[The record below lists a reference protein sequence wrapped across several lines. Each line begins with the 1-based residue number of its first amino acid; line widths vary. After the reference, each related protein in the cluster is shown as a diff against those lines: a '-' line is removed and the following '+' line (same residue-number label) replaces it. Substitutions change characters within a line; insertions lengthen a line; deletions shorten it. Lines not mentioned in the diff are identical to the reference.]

1 MDVFGMRKFRSV
13 AAKVAVLASAAI
25 AVVLLCASV
34 LVIRSFTSSL
44 RDFEA
49 RERQALSEGLSSKGE
64 LLAGLLARISVDAV
78 MAQDAGALAVNARE
92 VLADSDVVAVEFFGK
107 DGQTL
112 AREAKTD
119 SGPRVDSFARPIST
133 DLARHGIEKPMGS
146 LVVKVSRERVERKS
160 AEMAADIARK
170 MRRAWGLFLLGALVV
185 NAGLVGLLVLVLRR
199 EVSVPLEE
207 AVEMVRSVAQ
217 GNLERDVQ
225 VRSVDEIGRLAEALR
240 DMIAYLREVSRTAEG
255 LAKGDLTETIK
266 PRSEND
272 VLGKGFSAVTQG
284 LSASIREVVALS
296 RQLAESSRV
305 LRASGDGLL
314 AEASDVSTRSG
325 EVSTSS
331 DAVASNVRS
340 VATGAKEM
348 SASIQ
353 EIARSAEASRRTAA
367 EAVGISESA
376 SERVQKLSIASD
388 EISRV
393 TEVIVEIAEQTKL
406 LALNATIEAARAGEA
421 GRGFAVVA
429 GEVKE
434 LAKSTAEATDDIR
447 GKIGQIQ
454 QTIGATV
461 EDISRV
467 REVMGRIEGAVSSI
481 AAAVEEQS
489 LTTGEIVANVDRSSD
504 LVGGISAS
512 IQGVAHSSLRAEGGA
527 KGVLE
532 QVENVAGIAGRLDGV
547 ASRFR
552 I

>member
-1 MDVFGMRKFRSV
+1 MDLIGMRKFKSV
-13 AAKVAVLASAAI
+13 AAKVATLASAAI

-44 RDFEA
+44 RDFET
-49 RERQALSEGLSSKGE
+49 RERQALSEGLATKGE
-64 LLAGLLARISVDAV
+64 LLAGLLARLSVDAV

-92 VLADSDVVAVEFFGK
+92 VLADSDVVSVEFRGK
-107 DGQTL
+107 DGSLL
-112 AREAKTD
+112 AREAKGD
-119 SGPRVDSFARPIST
+119 SSASVDSFVRPVST
-133 DLARHGIEKPMGS
+133 DLARHGIEKQMGS
-146 LVVKVSRERVERKS
+146 LVVKVSRARMERKTAAM
-160 AEMAADIARK
+160 AEDIAGK

-185 NAGLVGLLVLVLRR
+185 NAGLVGLLVVVLRR
-199 EVSVPLEE
+199 QVSRPLEE

-217 GNLERDVQ
+217 GNLEREVE
-225 VRSVDEIGRLAEALR
+225 VRSQDEIGRLAEALR
-240 DMIAYLREVSRTAEG
+240 DMVAYLREVSRTAEG
-255 LAKGDLTETIK
+255 LAKGDLTEAIK
-266 PRSEND
+266 PRSDSD
-272 VLGKGFSAVTQG
+272 VLGKGFAAVTQG
-284 LSASIREVVALS
+284 LSASIREVVGLS
-296 RQLAESSRV
+296 KQLAESSRV

-314 AEASDVSTRSG
+314 AEATDVSVRSG
-325 EVSTSS
+325 EVSTSA
-331 DAVASNVRS
+331 DTVASNVRS
-340 VATGAKEM
+340 VALGAKEM

-353 EIARSAEASRRTAA
+353 EIARSAEASRRTAS

-376 SERVQKLSIASD
+376 SARVQKLSTASD

-461 EDISRV
+461 EDIAKV
-467 REVMGRIEGAVSSI
+467 REVMGRIESAVSSI

-489 LTTGEIVANVDRSSD
+489 LTTGEIVANVDRSSE
-504 LVGGISAS
+504 LVVGISSS
-512 IQGVAHSSLRAEGGA
+512 IQGVAQSSLRAENGA

-532 QVENVAGIAGRLDGV
+532 QVGNVAGIAGRLDGV

-552 I
+552 T

>member
-13 AAKVAVLASAAI
+13 AAKVAVLASVAI

-119 SGPRVDSFARPIST
+119 SGTAVDSFVRPVST
-133 DLARHGIEKPMGS
+133 DLARHGIEKTMGS

-160 AEMAADIARK
+160 EEMAAGIARQ
-170 MRRAWGLFLLGALVV
+170 MRRAWWLFLLGALVV

-199 EVSVPLEE
+199 EVSGPLEE

-240 DMIAYLREVSRTAEG
+240 DMIAYLRDVSRTAEG

-325 EVSTSS
+325 EVSTSA

-353 EIARSAEASRRTAA
+353 EIARSAEASRRTAS

-376 SERVQKLSIASD
+376 SERVQKLSTASD